1 VPGFC
6 CFTCPSHDYEIKT
19 LEDLCPAC
27 QKPYGFP
34 KFSPPVEIGEFRDLE
49 FLGRGFYAGT
59 YKATYGNLGDR
70 VVLKIAP
77 VAVYSFFGKDFAEE
91 CRLHKKVAEGS
102 EHLVGI
108 RDRFEADVR
117 FGTEVISCHVAVLNY
132 VEGASLARFVA
143 GDEHASPESI
153 AQVSID
159 LFRLL
164 LELKQAEAYHNDL
177 HDENIIIERL
187 GTARRRPEAID
198 DSVRAV
204 AIDLGSMAEHD
215 SRDSHHIGDIEAVT
229 GHLYAMAARLVDDPA
244 NGDTEYRLASVLD
257 DIWHALAPDA
267 VMQRAPDYEDM
278 IRRIREVFDYVASPW
293 RRPQSLHR
301 FADAYNAQTLAPGF
315 IPRLLVDP
323 DDQWLDSVSVRG
335 PQVVT
340 GMRGCGKT
348 MLLRALQFHARVE
361 FHLQESNPVLESLAA
376 DGYVGLYA
384 SCNRLLDALGSEQA
398 ELHEPYARLFVAY
411 AREAI
416 HAQDHLRTVDGSAV
430 PGDAHSPIAEI
441 CAAHLGEAKDLR
453 DISSPLELER
463 RLQRILMS
471 LDRGEDRYRLLVN
484 PALAFPDLAERVIG
498 STPVWAESQVLFLL
512 DDVSTRHLQKEPIA
526 ELLSTLLFSNPLCA
540 FKMTTEVQTLEL
552 VLRSPGQVER
562 ARAGRDYIQFDLG
575 AAVNAKLRDHRS
587 TVKGKEFIVRILEQ
601 RARQYRRHPDL
612 SPKDIL
618 GDATLKSIAEDI
630 ASSKTSSREDKSVYH
645 GLTALTA
652 LCVGDIGD
660 VISIYELIL
669 RKSLARHQQPASRVT
684 QSECMQ
690 EYCAR
695 RLYNVSRRDNRLK
708 DFALSFAGAAHD
720 LLVRSYREEVD
731 KGHGRLRQY
740 TSLYVK
746 LSTDATSTQYEQI
759 RELVDA
765 GVFVLEGGTDTPR
778 MKASG
783 RDPVQ
788 QFVLTYR
795 KLFGLSSYVGLAE
808 RDRFELSGADLA
820 EWLDNPS
827 RGKEILLRHLGG
839 PLDESAYEEF
849 EDDEKADGSETP
861 PSAPSPPDAQLG
873 FDIDAVPIAENPD
886 ESETAVVPMPWRE
899 PSVRKMTDSELVR
912 ETPDV
917 LVLGLGFEERTLA
930 SARRLMAIVKP
941 ASVVLVR
948 YPEAGHGAEIEEL
961 ARRACQNVTVV
972 DYESI
977 TEGRS
982 MASSPGLWLVDVT
995 GLAKAALFH
1004 AVHSSLDHHG
1014 RTLIAHTKAE
1024 RYYPLDDDIGG
1035 VLRADQA
1042 VDTYTLLGELER
1054 VWPGEEGPY
1063 RFVKLLADRSDGTRQ
1078 RVLSAAATAKAE
1090 RLLTLLDEREYDA
1103 VHLVVPDSES
1113 PRSQLARLAAQVADP
1128 DGTPEAVES
1137 DDLAGQMDS
1146 IARQFQRW
1154 HMMEGLEF
1162 EMGLTGSKMH
1172 GVACAAASAAFPVAQ
1187 AWYVAP
1193 TTFDAGRFTE
1203 GIGESVF
1210 YELMAGGTAEGSRK
1224 GDRG

>member
-1 VPGFC
+1 VPRFC
-6 CFTCPSHDYEIKT
+6 CFTCPSHDYEVKT
-19 LEDLCPAC
+19 LDDQCPTC

-34 KFSPPVEIGEFRDLE
+34 KYSAPAEIRDYKELE
-49 FLGRGFYAGT
+49 FLGRGFYAST
-59 YKATYGNLGDR
+59 YRATYGNLGDR
-70 VVLKIAP
+70 VVLKVAP

-91 CRLHKKVAEGS
+91 CRLHKKIAEGS

-108 RDRFEADVR
+108 RDMFEADVQ
-117 FGTEVISCHVAVLNY
+117 FGSETIKCHVAVLNY
-132 VEGASLARFVA
+132 VEGSSLARFVA
-143 GDEHASPESI
+143 GEEQASPEAI

-164 LELKQAEAYHNDL
+164 HELKQAEAYHNDL

-187 GTARRRPEAID
+187 GLAARRPEAID

-204 AIDLGSMAEHD
+204 AIDLGSMARHD
-215 SRDSHHIGDIEAVT
+215 SRDDHHIGDIEAVT
-229 GHLYAMAARLVDDPA
+229 RHLYAMAARLVDDPA
-244 NGDTEYRLASVLD
+244 SGDTEYRLAAVLD
-257 DIWHALAPDA
+257 DIWHSLSPDA

-301 FADAYNAQTLAPGF
+301 FDDAYNAQTLAPGF

-361 FHLQESNPVLESLAA
+361 FHLDESHPMPASLAD

-384 SCNRLLDALGSEQA
+384 SCNRLLDALGSEKA

-416 HAQDHLRTVDGSAV
+416 HAQDHLRTIATSAV
-430 PGDAHSPIAEI
+430 PGDAHRGIAEI
-441 CAAHLGEAKDLR
+441 CSAHLGDAEHLR
-453 DISSPLELER
+453 DISTPLELER
-463 RLQRILMS
+463 SLQRVVMS

-484 PALAFPDLAERVIG
+484 PAVAFQDLADRIVA

-526 ELLSTLLFSNPLCA
+526 DLLSTLLFANPVCA

-562 ARAGRDYIQFDLG
+562 ARAGRDYSVFDLG

-587 TVKGKEFIVRILEQ
+587 SVKGKEFIVRILER
-601 RARQYRRHPDL
+601 RARQYSRHPEM

-630 ASSKTSSREDKSVYH
+630 ASNKTSSREDKSVYH
-645 GLTALTA
+645 GLSALTA

-669 RKSLARHQQPASRVT
+669 RKSLARHEHPASRKT

-720 LLVRSYREEVD
+720 LLVRSYREEVS
-731 KGHGRLRQY
+731 KGTGRLRQY
-740 TSLYVK
+740 TALYAK
-746 LSTDATSTQYEQI
+746 LSTDETSTQYEQI

-778 MKASG
+778 MKANG

-795 KLFGLSSYVGLAE
+795 KLFGLSSYIGLAE

-820 EWLDNPS
+820 GWLDNPS
-827 RGKEILLRHLGG
+827 SGKEILLRHLGG
-839 PLDESAYEEF
+839 PLDESAYEEVDGP
-849 EDDEKADGSETP
+849 EETAQDESE
-861 PSAPSPPDAQLG
+861 PSASAASEVQLG
-873 FDIDAVPIAENPD
+873 FDIEATRGADDAEEPEV
-886 ESETAVVPMPWRE
+886 AVVPLPWRE
-899 PSVRKMTDSELVR
+899 PCVRKMTDTELAA
-912 ETPDV
+912 ESPDV
-917 LVLGLGFEERTLA
+917 LVLGLGFEERTLI
-930 SARRLMAIVKP
+930 SAQRLLEIVVP

-948 YPEAGHGAEIEEL
+948 YPETGHASAIEGLVRE
-961 ARRACQNVTVV
+961 RCQDVKVV
-972 DYESI
+972 DYGSI
-977 TEGRS
+977 AEG
-982 MASSPGLWLVDVT
+982 SSIAPLEGLWLVDVT
-995 GLAKAALFH
+995 GLAKGALFH
-1004 AVHSSLDHHG
+1004 AVFGSLDHHG
-1014 RTLIAHTKAE
+1014 RTLVAHTKAE
-1024 RYYPLDDDIGG
+1024 RYYPLDDDITS
-1035 VLRADQA
+1035 VLKVDQTI
-1042 VDTYTLLGELER
+1042 DTYTLLAELER
-1054 VWPGEEGPY
+1054 IWPGEEGPY
-1063 RFVKLLADRSDGTRQ
+1063 RFVKLLPDRSDGTRQ

-1113 PRSQLARLAAQVADP
+1113 PRSELARLAAQVADP
-1128 DGTPEAVES
+1128 DGTAEPVDS
-1137 DDLAGQMDS
+1137 DDLKGQMDS

-1154 HMMEGLEF
+1154 HMIEGLEF

-1193 TTFDAGRFTE
+1193 ASFDPARFTE
-1203 GIGESVF
+1203 GVGETVF
-1210 YELMAGGTAEGSRK
+1210 YEVAA
-1224 GDRG
+1224 DRSLSE